1 MKRRRPVAWATIAE
15 QDLAAILDFVAR
27 GSPAGAAKLLLR
39 MEQKGSSLGT
49 LPLRGRIVPE
59 LLKIQVREYRELLI
73 GPYRLVYRVE
83 GARVVVLGVFDG
95 RRNLEDILLNRLI
108 RS

>member
-1 MKRRRPVAWATIAE
+1 MRRRFAVAWARIAE

-27 GSPAGAAKLLLR
+27 ESPEGAARLLLR
-39 MEQKGSSLGT
+39 LEQKASSLET

-59 LLKIQVREYRELLI
+59 LLKIQVRGYRELLI

-83 GARVVVLGVFDG
+83 SARVVVLAVFDG
-95 RRNLEDILLNRLI
+95 RRNLEDILLDRLV
-108 RS
+108 RA

>member
-1 MKRRRPVAWATIAE
+1 MKRRVVVAWATIAE

-27 GSPAGAAKLLLR
+27 ESPAGAMKLLLR
-39 MEQKGSSLGT
+39 LEQKAASLES

-73 GPYRLVYRVE
+73 GRSRLVYRVE
-83 GARVVVLGVFDG
+83 SARVVVLGVFDG
-95 RRNLEDILLNRLI
+95 RRNLEDILLDRLI
-108 RS
+108 GA

>member
-1 MKRRRPVAWATIAE
+1 MTRHFTVAWATIAE
-15 QDLAAILDFVAR
+15 QDLTAILDFVAR
-27 GSPAGAAKLLLR
+27 GSPAGATKLLLR
-39 MEQKGSSLGT
+39 LEQRASSLET

-83 GARVVVLGVFDG
+83 SARVVVLGVFDG
-95 RRNLEDILLNRLI
+95 RRNLEDILLDRLI
-108 RS
+108 GA